1 MPGTWSGYEKLSR
14 MKNQRVMIFNLLCDR
29 HRLGGLLLRFWSVL
43 PIFVINCTG
52 PGAFHF
58 LSTEEGDPKASLN
71 LHERN
76 NL

>member
-1 MPGTWSGYEKLSR
+1 MPGTWSGYERLSQ
-14 MKNQRVMIFNLLCDR
+14 MKYQRVMILSLWFNG
-29 HRLGGLLLRFWSVL
+29 HWLGGLLLRFWSDL

-58 LSTEEGDPKASLN
+58 LSTDEGDPKASLN